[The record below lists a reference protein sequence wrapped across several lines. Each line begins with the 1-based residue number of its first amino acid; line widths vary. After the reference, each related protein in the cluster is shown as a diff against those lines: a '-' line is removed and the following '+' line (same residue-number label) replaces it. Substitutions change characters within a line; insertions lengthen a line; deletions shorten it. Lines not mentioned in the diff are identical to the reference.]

1 MKEPMTEPIKERR
14 RKYDD
19 NFKREAV
26 RHWLQSG
33 KSAEE
38 VGREL
43 GLDASRLYDWRKDF
57 GPATPESAADLQGQV
72 EALRREL
79 TRVTEQRDILK
90 KTLGIISEPPPN
102 ATKGLTP

>member
-14 RKYDD
+14 RKFDD

-38 VGREL
+38 VGQEL
-43 GLDASRLYDWRKDF
+43 GLDASRLYDWKKAF
-57 GPATPESAADLQGQV
+57 GPAEPEGAADLKSQL
-72 EALRREL
+72 EAVRREL
-79 TRVTEQRDILK
+79 ARVTEQRDILK
-90 KTLGIISEPPPN
+90 KTLGIISEPPSN
-102 ATKGLTP
+102 ATKG

>member
-1 MKEPMTEPIKERR
+1 MTEPNKDRR
-14 RKYDD
+14 RKYDE

-38 VGREL
+38 VGQEL
-43 GLDASRLYDWRKDF
+43 GLEASRLYDWKQAF
-57 GPATPESAADLQGQV
+57 GPPTPAATADLQGQV

-79 TRVTEQRDILK
+79 ARVTEQRDILK

-102 ATKGLTP
+102 ATKGSTP

>member
-1 MKEPMTEPIKERR
+1 MTEPNKERR

-26 RHWLQSG
+26 RHWLASG

-38 VGREL
+38 VGDEL
-43 GLDASRLYDWRKDF
+43 GLDPSRLYGWKKAF
-57 GPATPESAADLQGQV
+57 GPATAADTLDLQDEV
-72 EALRREL
+72 KALRREL
-79 TRVTEQRDILK
+79 ARVTEQRDILK

-102 ATKGLTP
+102 ATKGSTP